1 MPETVQE
8 RFDNRQW
15 LLSVFLAVAI
25 AGAAS
30 EALSLIGFKG
40 SPVLIGG
47 GWVVESSGG
56 QPGTSISR

>member
-1 MPETVQE
+1 MSD
-8 RFDNRQW
+8 DNRQW
-15 LLSVFLAVAI
+15 LLRIVVAVAI

-47 GWVVESSGG
+47 GWVVESSGVK
-56 QPGTSISR
+56 R